1 MTFDPAYAIPMRR
14 PLPER
19 VIRAFLPESWLFLLV
34 FIAVLG
40 PAVYWIRRIPP
51 IYQARSELLIESPR
65 SVERLVSG
73 GNNSG
78 VSQLDTVGDR
88 VNPINNQIALIRSTP
103 IFLQALEKAGLDPQG
118 IPHGGLGV
126 KLMSGT
132 DLVEITY
139 AATDPELPPKIV
151 AAITEVY
158 VQENLRLNREKA
170 SQARRALEQQLPKLQ
185 EDLRNAQDALE
196 TFQQENRFLGG
207 ASETAEVTRT
217 LNDVRQR
224 VQAAQV
230 ELSSTVQRLESLQGQ
245 LPEDPNSALRVVGLS
260 RDPNFQALRADLVK
274 AETELAQLQSRYT
287 DQNPQVLS
295 ALDKRDRLAAL
306 LRDYAIRALGEQA
319 GFDLSIPD
327 PVQQGLVEKWFELGV
342 ERAAQNARL
351 GQLNS
356 QLAEIQS
363 RYDALPELVKEHTHL
378 QLALD
383 RARQTY
389 MIFSENLTSSRLL
402 EQQSLG
408 NVRVIEPPSQR
419 SIPIGPNRKPLY
431 AVALVLGTLTG
442 LGAVWTKVATN
453 NKLRTLPDLR
463 DILPLPILSAVPW
476 GGVEKLA
483 ELASGKENPLLDGYQ
498 TLQAQMRML
507 PREVHTIAIASWSR
521 PEGSGLVAENLALLE
536 AQIRRRVLL
545 VRANT
550 SEVGSPHLS
559 RFDATTLE
567 ERDLKDPAEEER
579 QWKEWLQTQKAEHPN
594 GAKSTVDLRGF
605 DVLIYQVGL
614 SLSAYKKWSMLLERL
629 RKRYDLVILD
639 CPPVSQ
645 GSAAT
650 LLASLCDGVLWVVAP
665 QQLGR
670 RGAAAAAETLRTWD
684 SRLLGQVVVGADLR
698 PLSKGQPQLGRS
710 KSLGLL
716 PEGG

>member
-1 MTFDPAYAIPMRR
+1 MTFDSAYAMPVRR

-34 FIAVLG
+34 LIAVLG

-51 IYQARSELLIESPR
+51 IYQAHSELLIESPR

-73 GNNSG
+73 ANNSG
-78 VSQLDTVGDR
+78 VSNLDTVGDR

-103 IFLQALEKAGLDPQG
+103 IFEKALEQAGLERQEVPQG
-118 IPHGGLGV
+118 ALGV
-126 KLMSGT
+126 KLLGGT
-132 DLVEITY
+132 DLVEISY
-139 AATDPELPPKIV
+139 SSTDPELPPKVV

-158 VQENLRLNREKA
+158 IQENLRLNRERA
-170 SQARRALEQQLPKLQ
+170 SQARRALERQLPELQ
-185 EDLRNAQDALE
+185 EDLRKAQDALE
-196 TFQQENRFLGG
+196 AFQQENRFLGG
-207 ASETAEVTRT
+207 GNETADVART
-217 LNDVRQR
+217 LNDMRQR

-230 ELSSTVQRLESLQGQ
+230 ELSSTVQRMESLQSQ
-245 LPEDPNSALRVVGLS
+245 LPEDPDAALRIVGLS

-295 ALDKRDRLAAL
+295 ALEKRERLANL
-306 LRDYAIRALGEQA
+306 LRDYSIRVLGEQA
-319 GFDLSIPD
+319 GSDLAIPD

-356 QLAEIQS
+356 QFAEIQS
-363 RYDALPELVKEHTHL
+363 RYDALPQLVKEHTQL

-389 MIFSENLTSSRLL
+389 LIFSENLASSRSL

-419 SIPIGPNRKPLY
+419 SVPIGPNRKPLY

-442 LGAVWTKVATN
+442 LGAVWAKVATN
-453 NKLRTLPDLR
+453 NKLRTLPELR

-483 ELASGKENPLLDGYQ
+483 APSAGRENPLLDGYQ
-498 TLQAQMRML
+498 TLQAHMRML

-550 SEVGSPHLS
+550 HEMGSPHLS

-579 QWKEWLQTQKAEHPN
+579 QWREWLQTQTAENPN
-594 GAKSTVDLRGF
+594 GSKTGAELRGF
-605 DVLIYQVGL
+605 DVLTYQVGL
-614 SLSAYKKWSMLLERL
+614 SVSAYKKWSMLLDRL

-650 LLASLCDGVLWVVAP
+650 LLASLCDGVLWVAAP
-665 QQLGR
+665 RQLGR

-684 SRLLGQVVVGADLR
+684 TRLLGQVVVGTGAHAVVNGHPR
-698 PLSKGQPQLGRS
+698 LG
-710 KSLGLL
+710 KPKAQSLLT
-716 PEGG
+716 EGV